1 MFCIGFASTVKAEDT
16 DITAIANVIYMA
28 PQQEVSA
35 GETATL
41 SICMKNTAPIRGFQF
56 RICLPEGVT
65 VVKNNKG
72 RIQTSLNPDRLDVDD
87 EHTLSVSEQS
97 DGSILLLCGSLYDE
111 NLIGNDGEIATIKVK
126 VSNNAMNG
134 SHPILLKNIKL
145 IETDISKYY
154 VTELIESTLNITNG
168 GDVLN
173 DDEFIVQIQGG
184 LDMLFKIT
192 DEENKKCQIGNGTG
206 AAISISEPRTVVL
219 PKTANGYAVTAIAAN
234 AFAGTFVGTVHIPNT
249 ITSIGENAFKDCSY
263 LDAIYSYIGEPFD
276 IPANVFTGISSHASL
291 TIKYGTKEAY
301 LAAQGWNVFSKIS
314 DNMAIRNGIRY
325 SLRGA
330 NPDKGDPYTAW
341 VKSSKWNEYESD
353 VVIPEVLTFAV
364 ESFTVVGIDDGAF
377 EDSYITSVSIPNTIQ
392 HIDDRAFYGCNNL
405 TTVVVNIDS
414 PLTIDGSTFSNRAN
428 ATLYVPS
435 GAKAAYQVADYWKEF
450 KEIIEMTAPSP
461 SIVFADDYVK
471 TICVANWDTNGDG
484 ELSESEAAA
493 VTDLNRV
500 FETKNISSFNELQYF
515 TGLTNIG
522 YQEFNHCRNLTSIT
536 IPSSVTSI
544 GNEAFRSCNSLI
556 SITIPNGVTSIGEWA
571 FWSCIN
577 LPSITL
583 PNSITSIGRDAFT
596 NCSELTNIT
605 IPNSVTNIGISL
617 FALCNKLS
625 TISVASDNQY
635 FDSRNNCNAIVETSM
650 NRLIAGCKNTI
661 IPNSITSIE
670 REAFYGFDE
679 LTSITIPN
687 SVKSIGNDAFYWC
700 NNLTSV
706 VVDID
711 SPLAITEGT
720 FLNRANATLYVPAGA
735 KPDYQA
741 AYFWSDF
748 KAIKEFPDA
757 DVNQDGVVNV
767 VDVVDIARYVV
778 DDPSPSFDKF
788 LADLNGSGGVSVTDA
803 VVLVNEIAG
812 ETSWARRSEQ
822 FAATDD
828 QLMLI
833 ANADNSLSLHLEG
846 DGQYTAFQLDLH
858 LPADVDLTKA
868 LLNAQRKQKHQLLYN
883 KVGEGVY
890 RIIGL
895 STSGRTFLGNAGEL
909 LNMQLDDF
917 ATEDI
922 MMDNIHFITPAAAD
936 VLFEP
941 VMLSTEAT
949 GIAAVNKADE
959 ADHRVVYN
967 LNGQRITAPRK
978 GLNIVNGKKLI
989 VK

>member
-16 DITAIANVIYMA
+16 DITAIENVIYMA

-41 SICMKNTAPIRGFQF
+41 SICMKNNAPIRGFQF

-72 RIQTSLNPDRLDVDD
+72 RIQASLNPDRLDADD
-87 EHTLSVSEQS
+87 EHALSVSEQS

-111 NLIGNDGEIATIKVK
+111 NLIGNDGEIATMKVE
-126 VSNNAMNG
+126 VSNNVMNG

-145 IETDISKYY
+145 TETDISKYY

-192 DEENKKCQIGNGTG
+192 DEGNKKCQIGNGTG

-219 PKTANGYAVTAIAAN
+219 PKTANGYSVTAIAAN

-301 LAAQGWNVFSKIS
+301 LAAQGWNVFSRIS
-314 DNMAIRNGIRY
+314 DNMAIKNGIRY

-341 VKSSKWNEYESD
+341 VKSSKWNEYEGD
-353 VVIPEVLTFAV
+353 VVIPEVLTFTV
-364 ESFTVVGIDDGAF
+364 ETFTVVGIDDGAF
-377 EDSYITSVSIPNTIQ
+377 EDSYITSVSIPNTIRY
-392 HIDDRAFYGCNNL
+392 IDDHAFYGCNNL
-405 TTVVVNIDS
+405 TTVVVNINS

-428 ATLYVPS
+428 ATLYVP
-435 GAKAAYQVADYWKEF
+435 
-450 KEIIEMTAPSP
+450 
-461 SIVFADDYVK
+461 
-471 TICVANWDTNGDG
+471 
-484 ELSESEAAA
+484 
-493 VTDLNRV
+493 
-500 FETKNISSFNELQYF
+500 
-515 TGLTNIG
+515 
-522 YQEFNHCRNLTSIT
+522 
-536 IPSSVTSI
+536 
-544 GNEAFRSCNSLI
+544 
-556 SITIPNGVTSIGEWA
+556 
-571 FWSCIN
+571 
-577 LPSITL
+577 
-583 PNSITSIGRDAFT
+583 
-596 NCSELTNIT
+596 
-605 IPNSVTNIGISL
+605 
-617 FALCNKLS
+617 
-625 TISVASDNQY
+625 
-635 FDSRNNCNAIVETSM
+635 
-650 NRLIAGCKNTI
+650 
-661 IPNSITSIE
+661 
-670 REAFYGFDE
+670 
-679 LTSITIPN
+679 
-687 SVKSIGNDAFYWC
+687 
-700 NNLTSV
+700 
-706 VVDID
+706 
-711 SPLAITEGT
+711 
-720 FLNRANATLYVPAGA
+720 AGA
-735 KPDYQA
+735 KSAYQA
-741 AYFWSDF
+741 ATYWKDF

-788 LADLNGSGGVSVTDA
+788 LADLNGSGEVSVTDA

-822 FAATDD
+822 STAAND
-828 QLMLI
+828 QLLLF

-917 ATEDI
+917 ATEDV

-941 VMLSTEAT
+941 VMLTTETT

-959 ADHRVVYN
+959 ADYRVVYN